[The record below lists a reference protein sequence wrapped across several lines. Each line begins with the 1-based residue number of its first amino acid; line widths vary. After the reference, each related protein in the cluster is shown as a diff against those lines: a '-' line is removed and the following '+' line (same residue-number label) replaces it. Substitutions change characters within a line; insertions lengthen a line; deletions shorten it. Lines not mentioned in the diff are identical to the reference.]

1 VAGSYAINTTHLGNR
16 LHFGHLWLESS
27 SNHKVEVPTMP
38 KITHVTAAEVR
49 EWARQRG
56 YEVGER
62 GRLATELVEAFN
74 RRHPKRHYVTR

>member
-1 VAGSYAINTTHLGNR
+1 
-16 LHFGHLWLESS
+16 
-27 SNHKVEVPTMP
+27 MP